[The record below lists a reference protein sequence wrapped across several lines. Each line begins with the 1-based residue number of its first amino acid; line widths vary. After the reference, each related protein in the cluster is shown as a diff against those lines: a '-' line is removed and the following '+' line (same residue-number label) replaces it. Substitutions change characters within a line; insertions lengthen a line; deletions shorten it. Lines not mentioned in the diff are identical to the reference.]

1 MKPVNQ
7 SRRKYLQMAGAM
19 SLAGLALPRAH
30 ASSGPVVIGT
40 WGGDTEKALGSAV
53 RIAKE
58 KFDIGVLMEV
68 GTPSARKTKILAQA
82 NRPRNSMDIPFLV
95 DSDMYQLD
103 KQNILKKIDA
113 ASVPNAGNLIDK
125 IRSNDYSIPIM
136 YSALILVWN
145 KNKTTAPKS
154 IADLWKKEYAGKI
167 GVTDLSYDKI
177 IPMASV
183 AHGGS
188 TSNYAPGYE
197 ALLALKKNGV
207 RVYASNEAVGNAF
220 KSEEILVSIMW
231 KGRGFQ
237 WSEAGLPVAYASPS
251 EGAYPVYFEMGITR
265 NSGFPSEAARVLGC
279 VLEPEVQRTMAL
291 AIGQV
296 PAVTNAGIA
305 PDVMEKIGFTQA
317 DRDRFIRPDHA
328 YAASKSSE
336 AIEFW
341 NQKFKG

>member
-1 MKPVNQ
+1 
-7 SRRKYLQMAGAM
+7 
-19 SLAGLALPRAH
+19 
-30 ASSGPVVIGT
+30 
-40 WGGDTEKALGSAV
+40 V

-58 KFDIGVLMEV
+58 KYEIGVLMEV
-68 GTPSARKTKILAQA
+68 GTPSARKTKIIAQA

-95 DSDMYQLD
+95 DSDMFQLD
-103 KQNILKKIDA
+103 KQSIIRKIDL
-113 ASVPNAGNLIDK
+113 ASVPNSANLIDK

-136 YSALILVWN
+136 YSALVLVYNRN
-145 KNKTTAPKS
+145 KVATPPKS

-207 RVYASNEAVGNAF
+207 RVYPSNEAVGNAF

-237 WSEAGLPVAYASPS
+237 WSEAGLPVAYVSPT
-251 EGAYPVYFEMGITR
+251 EGAYPVYFEMGITK
-265 NSGFPSEAARVLGC
+265 NSGVPSEASRVLGC
-279 VLEPEVQRTMAL
+279 VLEPEVQRAMAL

-296 PAVTNAGIA
+296 PAVKNAPIA
-305 PDVMEKIGFTQA
+305 ADVMEKIGFTAA